1 MMQKGFTMILFFIAA
16 YFVVMVKLNFCA
28 SNWILDLLYQAGGV
42 TKTEAEQYHRHQF
55 IGRKKELYALYWL
68 ESRSRNPARV
78 RRIAYLHNLSLLPSI
93 LCIVA
98 FGIVFMLP
106 LSSGVQNAI
115 LVAMMIF
122 LPVYNTALAVAGIYY
137 RQKAKGISHQN
148 LGDLRYSDV
157 FRKKDSEIAYPEN
170 LVQEDN
176 EDVIDDEVFFPELA
190 QEHRVAKR
198 KRSFIVAAILFI
210 VAAVL
215 TLSFLWPQLAAAPKE
230 PAEAEQ
236 VAKALIGLGYM
247 PQDETET
254 IGAQDPNL
262 IQCLFVQED
271 DFFFEFYIYDNE
283 DSACRIYES
292 ASSQNAMLF
301 QEAAHA
307 AHHLQKANYAFSSF
321 ETEKQESAFKRR
333 ISYLHTS
340 P

>member
-1 MMQKGFTMILFFIAA
+1 M
-16 YFVVMVKLNFCA
+16 
-28 SNWILDLLYQAGGV
+28 
-42 TKTEAEQYHRHQF
+42 
-55 IGRKKELYALYWL
+55 
-68 ESRSRNPARV
+68 
-78 RRIAYLHNLSLLPSI
+78 HNLSLLPSI

-321 ETEKQESAFKRR
+321 ETEEQESAFKRR

>member
-1 MMQKGFTMILFFIAA
+1 MILFFIAA

-78 RRIAYLHNLSLLPSI
+78 RRLAYLHNLSLLPSI

-176 EDVIDDEVFFPELA
+176 EDVFDDEVFFPELA

-210 VAAVL
+210 VAAVH

-321 ETEKQESAFKRR
+321 ETEEQESAFKRR

>member
-1 MMQKGFTMILFFIAA
+1 MILFFIAA

-78 RRIAYLHNLSLLPSI
+78 RRLAYLHNLSLLPSI

-176 EDVIDDEVFFPELA
+176 EDVIDDEVFFLSLHKNTA
-190 QEHRVAKR
+190 LLSAN
-198 KRSFIVAAILFI
+198 AALSWRLFF
-210 VAAVL
+210 
-215 TLSFLWPQLAAAPKE
+215 SLWPQ
-230 PAEAEQ
+230 
-236 VAKALIGLGYM
+236 
-247 PQDETET
+247 
-254 IGAQDPNL
+254 
-262 IQCLFVQED
+262 CLHFR
-271 DFFFEFYIYDNE
+271 FYGHNWLPHRKNRLRQ
-283 DSACRIYES
+283 SKS
-292 ASSQNAMLF
+292 P
-301 QEAAHA
+301 
-307 AHHLQKANYAFSSF
+307 
-321 ETEKQESAFKRR
+321 RR
-333 ISYLHTS
+333 
-340 P
+340 